1 MIDSIS
7 KKVADLVAQNKG
19 ESPNVELAKY
29 AVFTFLFELI
39 PLAIV
44 LAIGI
49 PFGMVVE
56 GLLMITPYMLLRK
69 FCGGYHL
76 KSSKVCT
83 VTSVC
88 VITLAFVMIHFLC
101 KYAAIIPW
109 TVVVFCS
116 CVIIWFFSPI
126 DSEARKL
133 SKKETDV
140 FRRITRVMLLIVLA
154 IYVALLAFDHGIH
167 AVSIGTGVGSRC
179 GVANAVCNP
188 ADGGKGSSQK
198 ILNQ

>member
-19 ESPNVELAKY
+19 GTPDVELAKY

-83 VTSVC
+83 ITSIC

-133 SKKETDV
+133 SKKETVV
-140 FRRITRVMLLIVLA
+140 FRRITRVMLIIIIA
-154 IYVALLAFDHGIH
+154 IYVTLLAFDHGNR
-167 AVSIGTGVGSRC
+167 AMSMGTGVVLTAALQMPCVVQRM
-179 GVANAVCNP
+179 VEKVRH
-188 ADGGKGSSQK
+188 GK
-198 ILNQ
+198 